1 MVNPVINPI
10 TLALITLSAQVAA
23 QHPGHGKCQLD
34 RLKTLGVAQ
43 EDVETVLEIAR
54 HIREE
59 VTTRFDEA
67 LDAVLLATLTSATPQ
82 RAEAVSVTA
91 ECCGTSNRCC

>member
-1 MVNPVINPI
+1 MNPVINPI

-67 LDAVLLATLTSATPQ
+67 LDAVLL
-82 RAEAVSVTA
+82 
-91 ECCGTSNRCC
+91 